1 MLFMHNRYSFG
12 SFRRTAGSCF
22 SYVLGGI
29 FMTIEN
35 LHCFVALAKEL
46 NFTKAAQRSHITQAA
61 MSRKISSIED
71 ELGIRLLDRNRHTV
85 SLTLAGQSLFEQIQP
100 ILEDY
105 ENTISRVQNIAHGVY
120 DTVQVGIGIYEHQLL
135 APVMELFLK
144 ENPIAQINF
153 VQYKYRELVEQ
164 FNRGNL
170 DLIISSDQYFDLI
183 TVDNTEKFLIH
194 NNPWVL
200 ALNKNNPLSQ
210 HDSVNLSD
218 LSTQNIITMYRNS
231 VSALTTTFRGRFQPT
246 SADYVNSHETKLLL
260 VNANRGVGFIPE
272 FVDVHA
278 YPDIVTRN
286 LTPYYRP
293 RCFYAVIKKDSP
305 NMCAHRLAEM
315 LYEYYRP
322 SLWMR
327 NLSE

>member
-1 MLFMHNRYSFG
+1 
-12 SFRRTAGSCF
+12 
-22 SYVLGGI
+22 
-29 FMTIEN
+29 MTIEN
-35 LHCFVALAKEL
+35 LRCFVALAKEL

-61 MSRKISSIED
+61 MSRKISSLED

-85 SLTLAGQSLFEQIQP
+85 SLTLAGQYLFESIQT

-120 DTVQVGIGIYEHQLL
+120 DSVQVGIGIYEHQLL

-153 VQYKYRELVEQ
+153 VQYKYRELIEQ
-164 FNRGNL
+164 FNRRNL

-183 TVDNTEKFLIH
+183 TVDNIEKILIH
-194 NNPWVL
+194 NHPWVL

-210 HDSVNLSD
+210 QNSISLSS

-231 VSALTTTFRGRFQPT
+231 ISALTTTFKGRFQPN

-260 VNANRGVGFIPE
+260 INANRGVGFIPE
-272 FVDVHA
+272 FVDVHT
-278 YPDIVTRN
+278 YPGIVTRH
-286 LTPYYRP
+286 LSPYYRP
-293 RCFYAVIKKDSP
+293 RCFYVIIRKDSP
-305 NMCAHRLAEM
+305 NICAHRLAE
-315 LYEYYRP
+315 LLCEYYRP